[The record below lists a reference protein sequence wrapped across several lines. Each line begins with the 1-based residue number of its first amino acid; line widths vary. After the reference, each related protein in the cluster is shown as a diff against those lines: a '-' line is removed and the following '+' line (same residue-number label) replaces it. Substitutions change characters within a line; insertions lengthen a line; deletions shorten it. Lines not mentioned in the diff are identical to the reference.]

1 MAAPAPAGA
10 SGSSNPCAEE
20 DAARRLELAQ
30 RAAADARRGIPQL
43 EGPRQSSRENST
55 FVRDFFSASRL
66 HFIGS
71 WKTRFESLV
80 DAMPPPPPRP
90 ALAPSAER
98 TIAHVDMDCF
108 FASVAAR
115 DRPEASAPRP
125 LHPSTSL
132 PLCPPPP
139 LQLRGLPLAVAWGD
153 SARGG
158 GELAS
163 VSYEARSGID

>member
-1 MAAPAPAGA
+1 MFRRSSVMAAPAPAGA

-125 LHPSTSL
+125 LHPST
-132 PLCPPPP
+132 
-139 LQLRGLPLAVAWGD
+139 GLPLHTPSQTHSCAGYRWRSRGATQRAAVA
-153 SARGG
+153 S
-158 GELAS
+158 
-163 VSYEARSGID
+163 

>member
-10 SGSSNPCAEE
+10 SNTCAEE

-132 PLCPPPP
+132 PLYTPFPP
-139 LQLRGLPLAVAWGD
+139 QLRGLPLAVAWGD